1 MFGPSFYG
9 VSHYGPT
16 YFGPGGDIV
25 IEPEP
30 EAGGGGAGGVFYLIF
45 DKIIKEDI
53 YDRDYRIEKREGKKT
68 REITA
73 KKVLRELPKAEI
85 KAKLAEF
92 RQMDVTSAQARALL
106 EKRAEEIIKQ
116 MRLERIE
123 QLNQNTLAMILT
135 AILADE

>member
-1 MFGPSFYG
+1 MNPYVNSLNGW
-9 VSHYGPT
+9 
-16 YFGPGGDIV
+16 
-25 IEPEP
+25 
-30 EAGGGGAGGVFYLIF
+30 GGGFIAYFPTISLEVLDEELSGGGGVFYRVF
-45 DKIIKEDI
+45 DRIIKEDI
-53 YDRDYRIEKREGKKT
+53 SDRDYRIEKREGKKT

-92 RQMDVTSAQARALL
+92 RQLDVTAAQARALL

-123 QLNQNTLAMILT
+123 QLNQQTLAMILT

>member
-1 MFGPSFYG
+1 MFGSGYFG
-9 VSHYGPT
+9 VTYYAPT
-16 YFGPGGDIV
+16 YFGPGGEV
-25 IEPEP
+25 VAPEP
-30 EAGGGGAGGVFYLIF
+30 EGGGGAGGVFYRVF
-45 DKIIKEDI
+45 DQIIKEDI
-53 YDRDYRIEKREGKKT
+53 SDRDYRIEKREGKKT

-92 RQMDVTSAQARALL
+92 RQLDVTAAQARALL

-123 QLNQNTLAMILT
+123 QLNQQTLAMILT